1 MNIGFISTRFAGTDG
16 VSLEAQKWADV
27 LAADGHCNFWFS
39 GRSDRPDEISMVVPE
54 ANFQHPEN
62 VWISERVWGN
72 TKRDTIITKRVES
85 VSNYLKSKIRQ
96 FVDRFDIDVLILENA
111 LTIPIHIPLGV
122 AITEFLAET
131 GMQAIAHH
139 HDFYWERIR
148 FAINAVPDFLDKSFP
163 PRLPNLQHVVI
174 NSAAKEQLA
183 LRRGVSA
190 DIIPNVFNFEE
201 PPVVG
206 DAWAADLREEIGLQ
220 EDDIFILQP
229 TRVVPR
235 KGIEH
240 AIKLVSEL
248 DNPRAKLVISHDVG
262 DEGFEYLEMLKEMA
276 ESEGIDLLNI
286 ADRISENRG
295 YDASGRKNYQL
306 WDVYENCDLVTY
318 PSLIEGFGNAFLE
331 AVYFKKPIVV
341 NRYPIY
347 IQDIENKGFK
357 VVSMDGYISNATI
370 THTKRILEDP
380 SLVEEMVEENY
391 RISMEHFSYQSLLI
405 SLRRALKTNELV

>member
-27 LAADGHCNFWFS
+27 LASEGYSNYWFS

-62 VWISERVWGN
+62 VWINDRVWGQ
-72 TKRDTIITKRVES
+72 TQRDTLITERVES
-85 VSNYLKSKIRQ
+85 VSNYIKSKIRQ
-96 FVDRFDIDVLILENA
+96 FVDRFDIDVLILQNA

-131 GMQAIAHH
+131 GMPAVAHH

-148 FAINAVPDFLDKSFP
+148 FSINAVPDFLDKAFP

-190 DIIPNVFNFEE
+190 DVIPNVFNFEE
-201 PPVVG
+201 PPVIG
-206 DAWAADLREEIGLQ
+206 DAWAADLREEIGLAP
-220 EDDIFILQP
+220 DDIFILQP

-240 AIKLVSEL
+240 AIKLVASM
-248 DNPRAKLVISHDVG
+248 DNPKAKLVISHDAG
-262 DEGFEYLEMLKEMA
+262 DEGYEYLEMLEYMA
-276 ESEGIDLLNI
+276 ASEGIDLLNI

-295 YDASGRKNYQL
+295 YDEHGRKNYQL
-306 WDVYENCDLVTY
+306 WDVYEHCDLVTY

-357 VVSMDGYISNATI
+357 VIAMDGYVSNETVLE
-370 THTKRILEDP
+370 TKKLLSDP
-380 SLVEEMVEENY
+380 TLIEEMVNENY
-391 RISMEHFSYQSLLI
+391 RIASQHFSYQSLLN
-405 SLRRALKTNELV
+405 SLQRALRTNELV